1 MQRAPPYL
9 TRTAASSGSSR
20 QTRRTS
26 LSWDL
31 AAEALT
37 QHSALS
43 FVPTGIALSGD
54 RNSLIVSG
62 ADGSVVVVPAD
73 DPDAGPTPLA
83 HTAGALGQAAAT
95 IPATG
100 QGYGLL
106 VADGPPAVLS
116 ARLSD
121 GLVRTVTAVEGV
133 SGVAADAQNMWAAAT
148 TAGEGRLVR
157 VQPNATQLLAAGLL
171 PTGHVT
177 RTADGE
183 ALLVAHPG
191 AGRVSAYRFDDGSV
205 TVHAT
210 AEAGITGTLA
220 EVHELVDGS
229 ILVLTDEA
237 LSRAD
242 TLADLA
248 PRPRLVPPAD
258 PLFVG
263 SWVALQYDLSGTG
276 LDDDDVSFI
285 VDDDPDAAFI
295 SHTSFAG
302 LPGGGKCRCS
312 RRASSSEPSP

>member
-1 MQRAPPYL
+1 M
-9 TRTAASSGSSR
+9 
-20 QTRRTS
+20 
-26 LSWDL
+26 
-31 AAEALT
+31 
-37 QHSALS
+37 
-43 FVPTGIALSGD
+43 
-54 RNSLIVSG
+54 
-62 ADGSVVVVPAD
+62 
-73 DPDAGPTPLA
+73 
-83 HTAGALGQAAAT
+83 
-95 IPATG
+95 
-100 QGYGLL
+100 
-106 VADGPPAVLS
+106 
-116 ARLSD
+116 
-121 GLVRTVTAVEGV
+121 
-133 SGVAADAQNMWAAAT
+133 
-148 TAGEGRLVR
+148 
-157 VQPNATQLLAAGLL
+157 
-171 PTGHVT
+171 
-177 RTADGE
+177 
-183 ALLVAHPG
+183 AHPG

-302 LPGGGKCRCS
+302 LPGGRKVPMLTAGVILGTFTVSMVETATGDVLDKAPFEVADHWHEPDYGPS
-312 RRASSSEPSP
+312 RMLAGR